1 MPDTFQR
8 RVSGVRLVRLGVW
21 LIVAALFVAPLALV
35 VSLALGGNQFPLLLQ
50 QGLGEAAANSVVT
63 TVASSAFAVVLGGLV
78 ALLLE
83 RTDVYGKNALRILL
97 LSPLL
102 IPPFVGAI
110 SWLQLF
116 GNNQGL
122 NAVFGREIWNI
133 YGVDGVIFLMTL
145 HSYPVVY
152 VIIAA
157 ALRSIPADLELAA
170 RISGAGSARI
180 LRTVT
185 LPLLGPAFLSAFT
198 LTAVSNLADFGIPS
212 ILGSP
217 VRFETLA
224 TMVYRMMESGIVANP
239 LQVVSTIGSVLLVLG
254 IAAVVADHVVSSR
267 GVHATDAG
275 ESMPLPLGA
284 SRAVV
289 SVISW
294 VLALAL
300 TLGPILGL
308 TYRALLPAP
317 GVPFTLQNI
326 SLSNFQSTLQNPRVV
341 EGFMNSVTLACGAA
355 LLCGVL
361 GWAVGLLVTRTSART
376 NTALTL
382 IVLLPTSLPG
392 LIIGVGWVIYG
403 RYTDLYNTRWVILL
417 AYVCAFTALVLQA
430 VRAPLAS
437 MPTAVEEAARISGA
451 GPLRALL
458 DTTGRMAIPAVVSG
472 AVLVAVTAVRELTV
486 SILLIAPGTTTI
498 GVQLFNLQQSGNYNQ
513 ASALALMFAVIG
525 IAALALT
532 IRNPERSKS

>member
-1 MPDTFQR
+1 MPTTTSR
-8 RVSGVRLVRLGVW
+8 RITGVGLARLGVW
-21 LIVAALFVAPLALV
+21 LVVAALFLTPLALV
-35 VSLALGGNQFPLLLQ
+35 VSLALGGNQIPLLLE
-50 QGLGEAAANSVVT
+50 QGLGKATLNSAVT
-63 TVASSAFAVVLGGLV
+63 TLASSAFAVLLGGAV

-83 RTDVYGKNALRILL
+83 RTDVYGKGALRILL

-102 IPPFVGAI
+102 VPPFVGAI

-122 NAVFGREIWNI
+122 NAVFGREIWNL
-133 YGVDGVIFLMTL
+133 YGADGVIFLMTL
-145 HSYPVVY
+145 HSYPLVY
-152 VIIAA
+152 VIVAA

-170 RISGAGSARI
+170 RISGAGNARV

-239 LQVVSTIGSVLLVLG
+239 LQVVSTIGTVLLVLG
-254 IAAVVADHVVSSR
+254 IVAVVADYVVSAR
-267 GVHATDAG
+267 AANTTHTGA
-275 ESMPLPLGA
+275 SMPLPLGK
-284 SRAVV
+284 SRAAV
-289 SVISW
+289 SVVAWI
-294 VLALAL
+294 VALAL
-300 TLGPILGL
+300 TLGPLIGL

-317 GVPFTLQNI
+317 GVPFTLENI
-326 SLSNFQSTLQNPRVV
+326 SLSNFQSTLENPRVI
-341 EGFMNSVTLACGAA
+341 EGFTNSVTLALGAA
-355 LLCGVL
+355 LLCGLL
-361 GWAVGLLVTRTSART
+361 GWAVGLLVTRTRARS

-382 IVLLPTSLPG
+382 IVLLPTALPG

-437 MPTAVEEAARISGA
+437 MPAAVEEAARISGA
-451 GPLRALL
+451 GRLRAML

-525 IAALALT
+525 IVALALT
-532 IRNPERSKS
+532 IRNPERSAK

>member
-1 MPDTFQR
+1 MPETVER

-63 TVASSAFAVVLGGLV
+63 TLASSAFAVVLGGV
-78 ALLLE
+78 IALLLE
-83 RTDVYGKNALRILL
+83 RTDVFGKNVLRILL

-133 YGVDGVIFLMTL
+133 YGADGVIFLMTL

-152 VIIAA
+152 VIVAA

-239 LQVVSTIGSVLLVLG
+239 LQVVSTIGTILLVLG

-284 SRAVV
+284 SRTVV
-289 SVISW
+289 SAVSW
-294 VLALAL
+294 VIALAL
-300 TLGPILGL
+300 TIGPILGL

-341 EGFMNSVTLACGAA
+341 EGFTNSVILACGAA
-355 LLCGVL
+355 LLCGAL
-361 GWAVGLLVTRTSART
+361 GWVVGLLVTRTRART

-437 MPTAVEEAARISGA
+437 MPAAVEEAARISGA
-451 GPLRALL
+451 GRLRALL
-458 DTTGRMAIPAVVSG
+458 DTTGRMAVPAVVSG

-486 SILLIAPGTTTI
+486 SILLIAPGTTTL

>member
-1 MPDTFQR
+1 M
-8 RVSGVRLVRLGVW
+8 V
-21 LIVAALFVAPLALV
+21 VAALFLTPLALV
-35 VSLALGGNQFPLLLQ
+35 VSLALGGNQIPLLLE
-50 QGLGEAAANSVVT
+50 QGLGKATLNSAVT
-63 TVASSAFAVVLGGLV
+63 TLASSAFAVLLGGAV

-83 RTDVYGKNALRILL
+83 RTDVYGKGALRILL

-102 IPPFVGAI
+102 VPPFVGAI

-122 NAVFGREIWNI
+122 NAVFGREIWNL
-133 YGVDGVIFLMTL
+133 YGADGVIFLMTL
-145 HSYPVVY
+145 HSYPLVY
-152 VIIAA
+152 VIVAA

-170 RISGAGSARI
+170 RISGAGNARV

-239 LQVVSTIGSVLLVLG
+239 LQVVSTIGTVLLVLG
-254 IAAVVADHVVSSR
+254 IVAVVADYVVSAR
-267 GVHATDAG
+267 AANTTHTGA
-275 ESMPLPLGA
+275 SMPLPLGK
-284 SRAVV
+284 SRAAV
-289 SVISW
+289 SVVAWI
-294 VLALAL
+294 VALAL
-300 TLGPILGL
+300 TLGPLIGL

-317 GVPFTLQNI
+317 GVPFTLENI
-326 SLSNFQSTLQNPRVV
+326 SLSNFQSTLENPRVI
-341 EGFMNSVTLACGAA
+341 EGFTNSVTLALGAA
-355 LLCGVL
+355 LLCGLL
-361 GWAVGLLVTRTSART
+361 GWAVGLLVTRTRARS

-382 IVLLPTSLPG
+382 IVLLPTALPG

-437 MPTAVEEAARISGA
+437 MPAAVEEAARISGA
-451 GPLRALL
+451 GRLRAML

-525 IAALALT
+525 IVALALT
-532 IRNPERSKS
+532 IRNPERSAK

>member
-1 MPDTFQR
+1 MPTPTSR
-8 RVSGVRLVRLGVW
+8 RITGVGLARLGVW
-21 LIVAALFVAPLALV
+21 LVVAALFLTPLALI
-35 VSLALGGNQFPLLLQ
+35 VSLALGGNQIPLLLE
-50 QGLGEAAANSVVT
+50 QGLEKATLNSAVT
-63 TVASSAFAVVLGGLV
+63 TLASSAFAVLLGGAV

-83 RTDVYGKNALRILL
+83 RTDVYGKGALRILL

-102 IPPFVGAI
+102 VPPFVGAI

-122 NAVFGREIWNI
+122 NAVIGREIWNL
-133 YGVDGVIFLMTL
+133 YGADGVIFLMTL
-145 HSYPVVY
+145 HSYPLVY
-152 VIIAA
+152 VIVAA
-157 ALRSIPADLELAA
+157 ALRSIPTDLELAA
-170 RISGAGSARI
+170 RISGAGNARV

-239 LQVVSTIGSVLLVLG
+239 LQVVSTIGTVLLVLG
-254 IAAVVADHVVSSR
+254 IVAVVADYVVSAR
-267 GVHATDAG
+267 AANTTHTGA
-275 ESMPLPLGA
+275 SMPLPLGK
-284 SRAVV
+284 SRAAV
-289 SVISW
+289 SVVAWI
-294 VLALAL
+294 VALAL
-300 TLGPILGL
+300 TLGPLIGL

-317 GVPFTLQNI
+317 GVPFTLENI
-326 SLSNFQSTLQNPRVV
+326 SLSNFQSTLENPRVI
-341 EGFMNSVTLACGAA
+341 EGFTNSVTLALGAA
-355 LLCGVL
+355 LLCGLL
-361 GWAVGLLVTRTSART
+361 GWAVGLLVTRTRARS

-382 IVLLPTSLPG
+382 IVLLPTALPG

-437 MPTAVEEAARISGA
+437 MPAAVEEAARISGA
-451 GPLRALL
+451 GRLRAML

-525 IAALALT
+525 IVALALT
-532 IRNPERSKS
+532 IRNPERSAK

>member
-1 MPDTFQR
+1 MPTPTSR
-8 RVSGVRLVRLGVW
+8 RITGVGLARLGVW
-21 LIVAALFVAPLALV
+21 LVVAALFLTPLALI
-35 VSLALGGNQFPLLLQ
+35 VSLALGGNQIPLLLE
-50 QGLGEAAANSVVT
+50 QGLEKATLNSAVT
-63 TVASSAFAVVLGGLV
+63 TLASSAFAVLLGGAV

-83 RTDVYGKNALRILL
+83 RTDVYGKGALRILL

-102 IPPFVGAI
+102 VPPFVGAI

-122 NAVFGREIWNI
+122 NAVIGREIWNL
-133 YGVDGVIFLMTL
+133 YGADGVIFLMTL
-145 HSYPVVY
+145 HSYPLVY
-152 VIIAA
+152 VIVAA

-170 RISGAGSARI
+170 RISGAGNARV

-239 LQVVSTIGSVLLVLG
+239 LQVVSTIGTVLLVLG
-254 IAAVVADHVVSSR
+254 IVAVVADYVVSAR
-267 GVHATDAG
+267 AANTTHTGA
-275 ESMPLPLGA
+275 SMPLPLGK
-284 SRAVV
+284 SRAAV
-289 SVISW
+289 SVVAWI
-294 VLALAL
+294 VALAL
-300 TLGPILGL
+300 TLGPLIGL

-317 GVPFTLQNI
+317 GVPFTLENI
-326 SLSNFQSTLQNPRVV
+326 SLSNFQSTLENPRVI
-341 EGFMNSVTLACGAA
+341 EGFTNSVTLALGAA
-355 LLCGVL
+355 LLCGLL
-361 GWAVGLLVTRTSART
+361 GWAVGLLVTRTRARS

-382 IVLLPTSLPG
+382 IVLLPTALPG

-437 MPTAVEEAARISGA
+437 MPAAVEEAARISGA
-451 GPLRALL
+451 GRLRAML

-532 IRNPERSKS
+532 IRNPERSAK

>member
-1 MPDTFQR
+1 MPTPTSR
-8 RVSGVRLVRLGVW
+8 RITGVGLARLGVW
-21 LIVAALFVAPLALV
+21 LVVAALFLTPLALV
-35 VSLALGGNQFPLLLQ
+35 VSLALGGNQIPLLLE
-50 QGLGEAAANSVVT
+50 QGLGKATLNSAVT
-63 TVASSAFAVVLGGLV
+63 TLASSAFAVLLGGAV

-83 RTDVYGKNALRILL
+83 RTDVYGKGALRILL

-102 IPPFVGAI
+102 VPPFVGAI

-122 NAVFGREIWNI
+122 NAVFGREIWNL
-133 YGVDGVIFLMTL
+133 YGADGVIFLMTL
-145 HSYPVVY
+145 HSYPLVY
-152 VIIAA
+152 VIVAA

-170 RISGAGSARI
+170 RISGARNARV

-239 LQVVSTIGSVLLVLG
+239 LQVVSTIGTVLLVLG
-254 IAAVVADHVVSSR
+254 IVAVVADYVVSAR
-267 GVHATDAG
+267 AANTTHTGA
-275 ESMPLPLGA
+275 SMPLPLGK
-284 SRAVV
+284 SRAAV
-289 SVISW
+289 SVVAWI
-294 VLALAL
+294 VALAL
-300 TLGPILGL
+300 TLGPLIGL

-317 GVPFTLQNI
+317 GVPFTLENI
-326 SLSNFQSTLQNPRVV
+326 SLSNFQSTLENPRVI
-341 EGFMNSVTLACGAA
+341 EGFTNSVTLALGAA
-355 LLCGVL
+355 LLCGLL
-361 GWAVGLLVTRTSART
+361 GWAVGLLVTRTRARS

-382 IVLLPTSLPG
+382 IVLLPTALPG

-437 MPTAVEEAARISGA
+437 MPAAVEEAARISGA
-451 GPLRALL
+451 GRLRAML

-532 IRNPERSKS
+532 IRNPERSAK

>member
-1 MPDTFQR
+1 MPGTLQR
-8 RVSGVRLVRLGVW
+8 LSGGVQLVRLGVW
-21 LIVAALFVAPLALV
+21 LIVAALFVAPLVLV
-35 VSLALGGNQFPLLLQ
+35 VSLALGGNQFPLLVQ
-50 QGLGEAAANSVVT
+50 QGLGEAAVNSVVT
-63 TVASSAFAVVLGGLV
+63 TLVSSACAVVLGGVV

-83 RTDVYGKNALRILL
+83 RTDVYGKNTLRILL

-122 NAVFGREIWNI
+122 NAVFGRELWNI
-133 YGVDGVIFLMTL
+133 YGADGVIFLMTL

-152 VIIAA
+152 IIVAA

-170 RISGAGSARI
+170 RISGAGNARV

-185 LPLLGPAFLSAFT
+185 LPLLGPALLSAFT

-239 LQVVSTIGSVLLVLG
+239 LQVVSTIGTVLLVLG
-254 IAAVVADHVVSSR
+254 IVAVVADHVVSSR
-267 GVHATDAG
+267 AVHATHAG
-275 ESMPLPLGA
+275 LSMPLPLGA
-284 SRAVV
+284 SRALV
-289 SVISW
+289 SAVSW
-294 VLALAL
+294 VLALAI

-341 EGFMNSVTLACGAA
+341 EGFTNSITLALGAA
-355 LLCGVL
+355 LLCGLL
-361 GWAVGLLVTRTSART
+361 GWIVGLLVTRTRART

-382 IVLLPTSLPG
+382 IVLLPTALPG

-430 VRAPLAS
+430 VRAPLSA

-451 GPLRALL
+451 GALRALC
-458 DTTGRMAIPAVVSG
+458 DTTGRLAIPAVVSG

-486 SILLIAPGTTTI
+486 SVLLIAPGTTTI
-498 GVQLFNLQQSGNYNQ
+498 GVQLFNLQQAGNYNQ
-513 ASALALMFAVIG
+513 ASALALMFAIIG

-532 IRNPERSKS
+532 IRNPERSNS

>member
-35 VSLALGGNQFPLLLQ
+35 VSLALGDNQFPLLLQ

-63 TVASSAFAVVLGGLV
+63 TLASSAFAVVLGGLV

-83 RTDVYGKNALRILL
+83 RTDVFGKNALRILL

-133 YGVDGVIFLMTL
+133 YGADGVIFLMTL

-317 GVPFTLQNI
+317 GVPFTLQYI

-341 EGFMNSVTLACGAA
+341 EGFTNSVTLACGAA

-430 VRAPLAS
+430 VRAPFAS

>member
-1 MPDTFQR
+1 MPTPTSR
-8 RVSGVRLVRLGVW
+8 RITGVGLARLGVW
-21 LIVAALFVAPLALV
+21 LVVAALFLTPLALV
-35 VSLALGGNQFPLLLQ
+35 VSLALGGNQIPLLLE
-50 QGLGEAAANSVVT
+50 QGLEKATLNSAVT
-63 TVASSAFAVVLGGLV
+63 TLASSAFAVLLGGAV

-83 RTDVYGKNALRILL
+83 RTDVYGKGALRILL

-102 IPPFVGAI
+102 VPPFVGAI

-122 NAVFGREIWNI
+122 NAVFGREIWNL
-133 YGVDGVIFLMTL
+133 YGADGVIFLMTL
-145 HSYPVVY
+145 HSYPLVY
-152 VIIAA
+152 VIVAA
-157 ALRSIPADLELAA
+157 ALRSIPTDLELAA
-170 RISGAGSARI
+170 RISGAGNARV

-239 LQVVSTIGSVLLVLG
+239 LQVVSTIGTVLLVLG
-254 IAAVVADHVVSSR
+254 IVAVVADYVVSAR
-267 GVHATDAG
+267 AANTTHTGA
-275 ESMPLPLGA
+275 SMPLPLGK
-284 SRAVV
+284 SRAAV
-289 SVISW
+289 SVVAWI
-294 VLALAL
+294 VALAL
-300 TLGPILGL
+300 TLGPLIGL

-317 GVPFTLQNI
+317 GVPFTLENI
-326 SLSNFQSTLQNPRVV
+326 SLSNFQSTLENPRVI
-341 EGFMNSVTLACGAA
+341 EGFTNSVTLALGAA
-355 LLCGVL
+355 LLCGLL
-361 GWAVGLLVTRTSART
+361 GWAVGLLVTRTRARS

-382 IVLLPTSLPG
+382 IVLLPTALPG

-437 MPTAVEEAARISGA
+437 MPAAVEEAARISGA
-451 GPLRALL
+451 GRLRAML

-525 IAALALT
+525 IVALALT
-532 IRNPERSKS
+532 IRNPERSAK

>member
-1 MPDTFQR
+1 MPETVER

-63 TVASSAFAVVLGGLV
+63 TLASSAFAVVLGGV
-78 ALLLE
+78 IALLLE
-83 RTDVYGKNALRILL
+83 RTDVFGKNVLRILL

-133 YGVDGVIFLMTL
+133 YGADGVIFLMTL

-152 VIIAA
+152 VIVAA

-239 LQVVSTIGSVLLVLG
+239 LQVVSTIGTVLLVLG

-284 SRAVV
+284 SRTVV
-289 SVISW
+289 SAVSW
-294 VLALAL
+294 VIALAL
-300 TLGPILGL
+300 TIGPILGL

-341 EGFMNSVTLACGAA
+341 EGFTNSVILACGAA
-355 LLCGVL
+355 LLCGAL
-361 GWAVGLLVTRTSART
+361 GWVVGLLVTRTRART

-437 MPTAVEEAARISGA
+437 MPAAVEEAARISGA
-451 GPLRALL
+451 GRLRALL
-458 DTTGRMAIPAVVSG
+458 DTTGRMAVPAVVSG

-486 SILLIAPGTTTI
+486 SILLIAPGTTTL

>member
-1 MPDTFQR
+1 MPTPTSR
-8 RVSGVRLVRLGVW
+8 RITGVGLARLGVW
-21 LIVAALFVAPLALV
+21 LVVAALFLTPLALV
-35 VSLALGGNQFPLLLQ
+35 VSLALGGNQIPLLLE
-50 QGLGEAAANSVVT
+50 QGLGKATLNSAVT
-63 TVASSAFAVVLGGLV
+63 TLASSAFAVLLGGAV

-83 RTDVYGKNALRILL
+83 RTDVYGKGALRILL

-102 IPPFVGAI
+102 VPPFVGAI

-122 NAVFGREIWNI
+122 NAVFGREIWNL
-133 YGVDGVIFLMTL
+133 YGADGVIFLMTL
-145 HSYPVVY
+145 HSYPLVY
-152 VIIAA
+152 VIVAA

-170 RISGAGSARI
+170 RISGAGNARV

-239 LQVVSTIGSVLLVLG
+239 LQVVSTIGTVLLVLG
-254 IAAVVADHVVSSR
+254 IVAVVADYVVSAR
-267 GVHATDAG
+267 AANTTHTGA
-275 ESMPLPLGA
+275 SMPLPLGK
-284 SRAVV
+284 SRAAV
-289 SVISW
+289 SVVAWI
-294 VLALAL
+294 VALAL
-300 TLGPILGL
+300 TLGPLIGL

-317 GVPFTLQNI
+317 GVPFTLENI
-326 SLSNFQSTLQNPRVV
+326 SLSNFQSTLENPRVI
-341 EGFMNSVTLACGAA
+341 EGFTNSVTLAQGAA
-355 LLCGVL
+355 LLCGLL
-361 GWAVGLLVTRTSART
+361 GWAVGLLVTRTRARS

-382 IVLLPTSLPG
+382 IVLLPTALPG

-437 MPTAVEEAARISGA
+437 MPAAVEEAARISGA
-451 GPLRALL
+451 GRLRAML

-525 IAALALT
+525 IVALALT
-532 IRNPERSKS
+532 IRNPERSAK

>member
-1 MPDTFQR
+1 MPDSLQR
-8 RVSGVRLVRLGVW
+8 RVDGVGLARLGVW
-21 LIVAALFVAPLALV
+21 LVVAALCITPLALV
-35 VSLALGGNQFPLLLQ
+35 VSLALGGNQIPLLVE
-50 QGLGEAAANSVVT
+50 QGLGKATLNSAVT
-63 TVASSAFAVVLGGLV
+63 TLASSLFAVVLGGAV

-83 RTDVYGKNALRILL
+83 RTDVYGKSALRILL

-102 IPPFVGAI
+102 VPPFVGAI

-122 NAVFGREIWNI
+122 NAVFGREIWNM
-133 YGVDGVIFLMTL
+133 YGADGVIFLMTL
-145 HSYPVVY
+145 HSYPLVY

-157 ALRSIPADLELAA
+157 ALRAIPADLELAA
-170 RISGAGSARI
+170 RISGAGNARV

-185 LPLLGPAFLSAFT
+185 LPLLGPACLSAFT

-239 LQVVSTIGSVLLVLG
+239 LQVVSTIGTVLLLLG
-254 IAAVVADHVVSSR
+254 IVAVIADYAVSTRSANTTHSGR
-267 GVHATDAG
+267 
-275 ESMPLPLGA
+275 SMPLPLGV

-289 SVISW
+289 SVVSW

-300 TLGPILGL
+300 TLGPLLGL

-317 GVPFTLQNI
+317 GVPFTLETI
-326 SLSNFQSTLQNPRVV
+326 SLANFQSTLQNPRVV
-341 EGFMNSVTLACGAA
+341 EGFTNSVTLALGAA
-355 LLCGVL
+355 VLCGLL
-361 GWAVGLLVTRTSART
+361 GWAVGLLVTRTRART

-382 IVLLPTSLPG
+382 TVLLPTALPG

-437 MPTAVEEAARISGA
+437 MPAAVEEAARVSGA
-451 GPLRALL
+451 GRLRAML

-532 IRNPERSKS
+532 IRNPERSNS

>member
-1 MPDTFQR
+1 MPTPTSR
-8 RVSGVRLVRLGVW
+8 RITGVGLARLGVW
-21 LIVAALFVAPLALV
+21 LVVAALFLTPLALV
-35 VSLALGGNQFPLLLQ
+35 VSLALGGNQIPLLLE
-50 QGLGEAAANSVVT
+50 QGLGKATLNSAVT
-63 TVASSAFAVVLGGLV
+63 TLASSAFAVLLGGAV

-83 RTDVYGKNALRILL
+83 RTDVYGKGALRILL

-102 IPPFVGAI
+102 VPPFVGAI

-122 NAVFGREIWNI
+122 NAVFGREIWNL
-133 YGVDGVIFLMTL
+133 YGADGVIFLMTL
-145 HSYPVVY
+145 HSYPLVY
-152 VIIAA
+152 VIVAA
-157 ALRSIPADLELAA
+157 ALRSIPTDLELAA
-170 RISGAGSARI
+170 RISGAGNARV

-239 LQVVSTIGSVLLVLG
+239 LQVVSTIGTVLLVLG
-254 IAAVVADHVVSSR
+254 IVAVVADYVVSAR
-267 GVHATDAG
+267 AANTTHTGA
-275 ESMPLPLGA
+275 SMPLPLGK
-284 SRAVV
+284 SRAAV
-289 SVISW
+289 SVVAWI
-294 VLALAL
+294 VALAL
-300 TLGPILGL
+300 TLGPLIGL

-317 GVPFTLQNI
+317 GVPFTLENI
-326 SLSNFQSTLQNPRVV
+326 SLSNFQSTLENPRVI
-341 EGFMNSVTLACGAA
+341 EGFTNSVTLALGAA
-355 LLCGVL
+355 LLCGLL
-361 GWAVGLLVTRTSART
+361 GWAVGLLVTRTRARS

-382 IVLLPTSLPG
+382 IVLLPTALPG

-437 MPTAVEEAARISGA
+437 MPAAVEEAARISGA
-451 GPLRALL
+451 GRLRAML

-525 IAALALT
+525 IVALALT
-532 IRNPERSKS
+532 IRNPERSAK

>member
-1 MPDTFQR
+1 MPTPTSR
-8 RVSGVRLVRLGVW
+8 RITGVGLARLGVW
-21 LIVAALFVAPLALV
+21 LVVAALFLTPLALV
-35 VSLALGGNQFPLLLQ
+35 VSLALGGNQIPLLLE
-50 QGLGEAAANSVVT
+50 QGLGKATLNSAVT
-63 TVASSAFAVVLGGLV
+63 TLASSAFAVLLGGAV

-83 RTDVYGKNALRILL
+83 RTDVYGKGALRILL

-102 IPPFVGAI
+102 VPPFVGAI

-122 NAVFGREIWNI
+122 NAVFGREIWNL
-133 YGVDGVIFLMTL
+133 YGADGVIFLMTL
-145 HSYPVVY
+145 HSYPLVY
-152 VIIAA
+152 VIVAA

-170 RISGAGSARI
+170 RISGAGNARV

-239 LQVVSTIGSVLLVLG
+239 LQVVSTIGTVLLVLG
-254 IAAVVADHVVSSR
+254 IVAVVADYVVSAR
-267 GVHATDAG
+267 AANTTHTGA
-275 ESMPLPLGA
+275 SMPLPLGK
-284 SRAVV
+284 SRAAV
-289 SVISW
+289 SVVAWI
-294 VLALAL
+294 VALAL
-300 TLGPILGL
+300 TLGPLIGL

-317 GVPFTLQNI
+317 GVPFTLENI
-326 SLSNFQSTLQNPRVV
+326 SLSNFQSTLENPRVI
-341 EGFMNSVTLACGAA
+341 EGFTNSVTLALGAA
-355 LLCGVL
+355 LLCGLL
-361 GWAVGLLVTRTSART
+361 GWAVGLLVTRTRARS

-382 IVLLPTSLPG
+382 IVLLPTALPG

-437 MPTAVEEAARISGA
+437 MPAAVEEAARISGA
-451 GPLRALL
+451 GRLRAML

-532 IRNPERSKS
+532 IRNPERSAK

>member
-1 MPDTFQR
+1 MPTPTSR
-8 RVSGVRLVRLGVW
+8 RITGVGLARLGVW
-21 LIVAALFVAPLALV
+21 LVVAALFLTPLALV
-35 VSLALGGNQFPLLLQ
+35 VSLALGGNQIPLLLE
-50 QGLGEAAANSVVT
+50 QGLGKATLNSAVT
-63 TVASSAFAVVLGGLV
+63 TLASSAFAVLLGGAV

-83 RTDVYGKNALRILL
+83 RTDVYGKGALRILL

-102 IPPFVGAI
+102 VPPFVGAI

-122 NAVFGREIWNI
+122 NAVFGREIWNL
-133 YGVDGVIFLMTL
+133 YGADGVIFLMTL
-145 HSYPVVY
+145 HSYPLVY
-152 VIIAA
+152 VIVAA

-170 RISGAGSARI
+170 RISGAGNARV

-239 LQVVSTIGSVLLVLG
+239 LQVVSTIGTVLLVLG
-254 IAAVVADHVVSSR
+254 IVAVVADYVVSAR
-267 GVHATDAG
+267 AANTTHTGA
-275 ESMPLPLGA
+275 SMPLPLGK
-284 SRAVV
+284 SRAAV
-289 SVISW
+289 SVVAWI
-294 VLALAL
+294 VALAL
-300 TLGPILGL
+300 TLGPLIGL

-317 GVPFTLQNI
+317 GVPFTLENI
-326 SLSNFQSTLQNPRVV
+326 SLSNFQSTLENPRVI
-341 EGFMNSVTLACGAA
+341 EGFTNSVTLALGAA
-355 LLCGVL
+355 LLCGLL
-361 GWAVGLLVTRTSART
+361 GWAVGLLVTRTRARS

-382 IVLLPTSLPG
+382 IVLLPTALPG

-437 MPTAVEEAARISGA
+437 MPAAVEEAARISGA
-451 GPLRALL
+451 GRLRAML

-525 IAALALT
+525 IVALALT
-532 IRNPERSKS
+532 IRNPERSAK

>member
-1 MPDTFQR
+1 MPTPTSR
-8 RVSGVRLVRLGVW
+8 RITGVGLARLGVW
-21 LIVAALFVAPLALV
+21 LVVAALFLTPLALI
-35 VSLALGGNQFPLLLQ
+35 VSLALGGNQIPLLLE
-50 QGLGEAAANSVVT
+50 QGLGKATLNSAVT
-63 TVASSAFAVVLGGLV
+63 TLASSAFAVLLGGAV

-83 RTDVYGKNALRILL
+83 RTDVYGKGALRILL

-102 IPPFVGAI
+102 VPPFVGAI

-122 NAVFGREIWNI
+122 NAVFGREIWNL
-133 YGVDGVIFLMTL
+133 YGADGVIFLMTL
-145 HSYPVVY
+145 HSYPLVY
-152 VIIAA
+152 VIVAA
-157 ALRSIPADLELAA
+157 ALRSIPTDLELAA
-170 RISGAGSARI
+170 RISGAGNARV

-239 LQVVSTIGSVLLVLG
+239 LQVVSTIGTVLLVLG
-254 IAAVVADHVVSSR
+254 IVAVVADYVVSAR
-267 GVHATDAG
+267 AANTTHTGA
-275 ESMPLPLGA
+275 SMPLPLGK
-284 SRAVV
+284 SRAAV
-289 SVISW
+289 SVVAWI
-294 VLALAL
+294 VALAL
-300 TLGPILGL
+300 TLGPLIGL

-317 GVPFTLQNI
+317 GVPFTLENI
-326 SLSNFQSTLQNPRVV
+326 SLSNFQSTLENPRVI
-341 EGFMNSVTLACGAA
+341 EGFTNSVTLALGAA
-355 LLCGVL
+355 LLCGLL
-361 GWAVGLLVTRTSART
+361 GWAVGLLVTRTRARS

-382 IVLLPTSLPG
+382 IVLLPTALPG

-437 MPTAVEEAARISGA
+437 MPAAVEEAARISGA
-451 GPLRALL
+451 GRLRAML

-532 IRNPERSKS
+532 IRNPERSAK

>member
-1 MPDTFQR
+1 MPTPTSR
-8 RVSGVRLVRLGVW
+8 RITGVGLARLGVW
-21 LIVAALFVAPLALV
+21 LVVAALFLTPLALI
-35 VSLALGGNQFPLLLQ
+35 VSLALGGNQIPLLLE
-50 QGLGEAAANSVVT
+50 QGLEKATLNSAVT
-63 TVASSAFAVVLGGLV
+63 TLASSAFAVLLGGAV

-83 RTDVYGKNALRILL
+83 RTDVYGKGALRILL

-102 IPPFVGAI
+102 VPPFVGAI

-122 NAVFGREIWNI
+122 NAVIGREIWNL
-133 YGVDGVIFLMTL
+133 YGADGVIFLMTL
-145 HSYPVVY
+145 HSYPLVY
-152 VIIAA
+152 VIVAA
-157 ALRSIPADLELAA
+157 ALRSIPTDLELAA
-170 RISGAGSARI
+170 RISGAGNARV

-239 LQVVSTIGSVLLVLG
+239 LQVVSTIGTVLLVLG
-254 IAAVVADHVVSSR
+254 IVAVVADYVVSAR
-267 GVHATDAG
+267 AANTTHTGA
-275 ESMPLPLGA
+275 SMPLPLGK
-284 SRAVV
+284 SRAAV
-289 SVISW
+289 SVVAWI
-294 VLALAL
+294 VALAL
-300 TLGPILGL
+300 TLGPLIGL

-317 GVPFTLQNI
+317 GVPFTLENI
-326 SLSNFQSTLQNPRVV
+326 SLSNFQSTLENPRVI
-341 EGFMNSVTLACGAA
+341 EGFTNSVTLALGAA
-355 LLCGVL
+355 LLCGLL
-361 GWAVGLLVTRTSART
+361 GWAVGLLVTRTRARS

-382 IVLLPTSLPG
+382 IVLLPTALPG

-437 MPTAVEEAARISGA
+437 MPAAVEEAARISGA
-451 GPLRALL
+451 GRLRAML

-532 IRNPERSKS
+532 IRNPERSAK